1 MRHSSEPTRE
11 MALCLTFEA
20 EQALRRRM
28 ANLTVDES
36 NVIRRALET
45 PDRMLEDR
53 THASMRFW
61 SWDLCADGEHPVFTW
76 LLHFVQTLPEEGYWL
91 LRIVADSNSLE
102 EAGRKDRFTE
112 LDLSV
117 IMAPRSDS
125 GRGGPIFRQPE
136 HHAGK
141 SHVTHCLQA

>member
-28 ANLTVDES
+28 ANLES
-36 NVIRRALET
+36 SVIRCALET

-53 THASMRFW
+53 THAIMRFW

-76 LLHFVQTLPEEGYWL
+76 LLHFVQTLPEEDYWL
-91 LRIVADSNSLE
+91 LRIVADSNTLE

-117 IMAPRSDS
+117 IRAPR
-125 GRGGPIFRQPE
+125 IVF
-136 HHAGK
+136 
-141 SHVTHCLQA
+141 